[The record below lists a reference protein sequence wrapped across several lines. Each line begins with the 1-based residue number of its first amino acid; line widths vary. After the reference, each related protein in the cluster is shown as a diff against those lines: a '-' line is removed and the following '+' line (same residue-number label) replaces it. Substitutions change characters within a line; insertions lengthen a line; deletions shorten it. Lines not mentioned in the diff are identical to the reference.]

1 MGIREG
7 ACALLLSAAVAA
19 QAAAP
24 DVRAVARGVL
34 EKQGGT
40 IVTVRLV
47 LKRRVVVQGQERG
60 SSEMQS
66 EIFGTVIS
74 STGLTVVSDSA
85 SNPWA
90 MYASDSDS
98 SKIDTDTTDVKLL
111 LDDGREIP
119 ARFVLRDH
127 DLDLAFIQP
136 EMGDVKLP
144 YLSLEGARVPKP
156 LDDLIFIYRAGKIL
170 NREVCVALSSVQA
183 IVHKP
188 RTFIVS
194 DWLNSTAALGGPVF
208 DGTGALLGIVVL
220 RRTPGGAND
229 RVQNPM
235 RFLFDM
241 LTPVVLT
248 LPDLRAV
255 TDDATRAA
263 AKTAKP

>member
-7 ACALLLSAAVAA
+7 AVAALLCAAVSA
-19 QAAAP
+19 QAAT
-24 DVRAVARGVL
+24 DVRQTARNVL

-40 IVTVRLV
+40 IVTVKLV

-60 SSEMQS
+60 ISEMQS

-74 STGLTVVSDSA
+74 ATGLTVVSDSA
-85 SNPWA
+85 SNPWS
-90 MYASDSDS
+90 MYSSDSDS
-98 SKIDTDTTDVKLL
+98 SKVDTDTTDVKILL
-111 LDDGREIP
+111 EDGREIP
-119 ARFVLRDH
+119 ARFVLRDR
-127 DLDLAFIQP
+127 DLDLAFLQP
-136 EMGDVKLP
+136 ETNDIKLP

-170 NREVCVALSSVQA
+170 NRQLCVTTSSVQA
-183 IVHKP
+183 VVRKP

-194 DWLNSTAALGGPVF
+194 DWINSTSALGGPGF
-208 DGTGALLGIVVL
+208 DGTGALVGIVVL
-220 RRTPGGAND
+220 RRAPGAGND

-248 LPDLRAV
+248 LPDMRAV
-255 TDDATRAA
+255 ADDATRAA
-263 AKTAKP
+263 AKMSKP

>member
-7 ACALLLSAAVAA
+7 LVILMLCATGAGAAE
-19 QAAAP
+19 
-24 DVRAVARGVL
+24 DLRTTARTVL
-34 EKQGGT
+34 EERGGT
-40 IVTVRLV
+40 VVTVRLV

-66 EIFGTVIS
+66 EISGVVIS
-74 STGLTVVSDSA
+74 ETGLTVVSDSA

-90 MYASDSDS
+90 LYPSDGDGA
-98 SKIDTDTTDVKLL
+98 KVDTDTTDVKILL
-111 LDDGREIP
+111 EDGREIP

-127 DLDLAFIQP
+127 DLDLAFVQP
-136 EMGDVKLP
+136 EAGDVKLP
-144 YLSLEGARVPKP
+144 YLNLEGARVPRP

-170 NREVCVALSSVQA
+170 NRQVSVALGQVQT
-183 IVHKP
+183 VVRKP

-194 DWLNSTAALGGPVF
+194 DWLNSTAALGSPVF
-208 DGTGALLGIVVL
+208 DGSGALVGIVVL
-220 RRTPGGAND
+220 RRTPVGAND
-229 RVQNPM
+229 RTQNPM

-263 AKTAKP
+263 AKMSKS